1 MRCIWQVLI
10 YSQRLQSV
18 SMIRSLCHLSSGDW
32 MLQFLSALSLTLSRL
47 IRLWVSFS
55 RCIRLLGLML
65 FLRFGISVLLCST
78 LSRCF
83 LCVTKCYAVSIALV
97 NRVMQAFFMDLWFF
111 VIDAQKIR
119 CFFVIYVV

>member
-1 MRCIWQVLI
+1 M
-10 YSQRLQSV
+10 
-18 SMIRSLCHLSSGDW
+18 
-32 MLQFLSALSLTLSRL
+32 
-47 IRLWVSFS
+47 
-55 RCIRLLGLML
+55 

-83 LCVTKCYAVSIALV
+83 LCVTKCYTGSITLV
-97 NRVMQAFFMDLWFF
+97 NGIMQAFFMVLWFF